1 MQQPALIL
9 YRRDACLLCALA
21 EALLGEAGIR
31 HATVDIESG
40 AALEARYGTRIPVL
54 ARSDGAELDWPFDAA
69 ALRAFLASR

>member
-31 HATVDIESG
+31 YATVDIESG
-40 AALEARYGTRIPVL
+40 AVLEARYGTRIPVL